1 VRNHHRSKT
10 ARNCCAYLERITKLD
25 PITDIPVK
33 QVEFCWAGYKLPN
46 AHVFPKRARPFDAF
60 FVFEQH
66 PTQLQFNVFATGTE
80 FIPRIE
86 GEGRYELE
94 YVRVSDN
101 FPETRTSFILTLASR
116 LDAIGLTIKPS

>member
-1 VRNHHRSKT
+1 
-10 ARNCCAYLERITKLD
+10 
-25 PITDIPVK
+25 
-33 QVEFCWAGYKLPN
+33 
-46 AHVFPKRARPFDAF
+46 
-60 FVFEQH
+60 
-66 PTQLQFNVFATGTE
+66 VFATGTD

-94 YVRVSDN
+94 YVIVSDN